1 MDLCIN
7 MEALRLALIR
17 EINNSNLT
25 IGAATFVVKDVY
37 NTLYL
42 SFLEEK
48 DKELYNKNIKIE
60 HEEVQFEEPIQVEE
74 VMENGEQN
82 ND

>member
-48 DKELYNKNIKIE
+48 DKELHNRNIKVE
-60 HEEVQFEEPIQVEE
+60 YEEVQLDKPIPEE
-74 VMENGEQN
+74 VTENDEQN

>member
-48 DKELYNKNIKIE
+48 DKELHNRNIKVE
-60 HEEVQFEEPIQVEE
+60 HEEVQLDEFVPKEET
-74 VMENGEQN
+74 ENENQD